1 MRTPSNLGKHGTKL
15 WKAILAEFDLEN
27 EPAKLRILADA
38 AKVADIIA
46 ELDEAADEAPLTVK
60 GSMGQ
65 PVISPLIAEA
75 RVQRSLL
82 ASLLAKLNLDPAEGD
97 SHGSW

>member
-1 MRTPSNLGKHGTKL
+1 MRRPINLGKHGTKL
-15 WKAILAEFDLEN
+15 WKGILEEFQLEN

-60 GSMGQ
+60 GSMD
-65 PVISPLIAEA
+65 SP
-75 RVQRSLL
+75 S
-82 ASLLAKLNLDPAEGD
+82 
-97 SHGSW
+97 